1 MWREAVSSTAVP
13 LELIEFPADDLA
25 RGRRFRETVL
35 DISLDE
41 RKEGEVCTLQA
52 EYLRLTS
59 AGWRD
64 KLPRSSAES
73 RLLVLNDSS
82 TPRPLGGEEA
92 RSLAGRATGSLRDQG
107 SARQAALVPGP
118 AYLWSDARPAAN
130 G

>member
-25 RGRRFRETVL
+25 RGRRFWETVL

-64 KLPRSSAES
+64 KLPAVKRREP
-73 RLLVLNDSS
+73 VV
-82 TPRPLGGEEA
+82 G
-92 RSLAGRATGSLRDQG
+92 AGRFQHAQTPWGALTRSHAAAGS
-107 SARQAALVPGP
+107 
-118 AYLWSDARPAAN
+118 
-130 G
+130 